1 MATQQQELAYLSSD
15 MSDTERQ
22 EQARPDSHQALAQV
36 RQYRVER
43 ALESNASIKR
53 KYRALVGRG
62 ASPAQIAKGLRDTL
76 RMQAATGRV
85 PARDAEVLA
94 ERARAEANFARAEA
108 DNRQKRLDDVLQ
120 RLQLLGTQQGS
131 FQLASN
137 ADTANHTDPA
147 TNRNVE
153 SDDQAKQGDV

>member
-1 MATQQQELAYLSSD
+1 MATHQQELAYLSSD

-76 RMQAATGRV
+76 RKQAATGRV

-94 ERARAEANFARAEA
+94 ERARAEANFAREA
-108 DNRQKRLDDVLQ
+108 DSRRKRLNDVLQ